1 LSDYCQAKLFP
12 VPKIE
17 IVINLFNS
25 MLLKQK
31 GKKNK
36 RKIKTCDS
44 SKKTDLDSQET
55 WKIIDSLCFCAR

>member
-1 LSDYCQAKLFP
+1 
-12 VPKIE
+12 
-17 IVINLFNS
+17 